1 MTNMNT
7 LRLRLS
13 WFRLRVGRTLMTVKE
28 LLGLDSLLRVRRFK
42 LRLRLRQGIVRGVW
56 LRLGLLR
63 VSGEVREH
71 LRYIPS
77 LSA

>member
-1 MTNMNT
+1 MTNMVT
-7 LRLRLS
+7 LRLRLR
-13 WFRLRVGRTLMTVKE
+13 FRLRVGRTLMTVKE

-42 LRLRLRQGIVRGVW
+42 LRLRKGIVRGVW

-71 LRYIPS
+71 LRYVPS